1 MGKPIF
7 EAISERDII
16 KRAQDLR
23 GAKGYIKR
31 ADLDTMAD
39 LTGCGRDDI
48 IDWLCDNGV
57 SLDRYACGHS
67 NFRQHR
73 KGKEEAAPKPETP
86 PAENYKEPLLKITEE
101 MLESMMEER
110 ERLKKEAEKAWA
122 TFEAYNDDCDAVAAL
137 AARLQKAESVT
148 ITEATT

>member
-7 EAISERDII
+7 EAISERDIL
-16 KRAQDLR
+16 KRARDLR
-23 GAKGYIKR
+23 GTKGYIKR
-31 ADLDTMAD
+31 TELDTMAD
-39 LTGCGRDDI
+39 LTGCKRDDI

-73 KGKEEAAPKPETP
+73 SKEKAAEPET

-101 MLESMMEER
+101 MLENMAQELA
-110 ERLKKEAEKAWA
+110 RLKEEAEKAKEA
-122 TFEAYNDDCDAVAAL
+122 FESYNRDCEAVALL
-137 AARLQKAESVT
+137 AAKMRKAEAIT